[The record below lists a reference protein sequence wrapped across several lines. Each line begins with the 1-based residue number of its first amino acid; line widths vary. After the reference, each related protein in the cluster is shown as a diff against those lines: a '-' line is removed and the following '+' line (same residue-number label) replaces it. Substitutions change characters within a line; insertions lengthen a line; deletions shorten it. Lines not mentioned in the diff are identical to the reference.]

1 MLETFL
7 EKSARYIFEKY
18 ADVQVLESLCIV
30 VPTRRAG
37 YFFKRALAQCSNRP
51 FLAPEVVAIDDF
63 VSQRCGVEISDNVS
77 LLFELYDIFKQV
89 DKNITF
95 DRYLQWGTM
104 LLRDFDQIDQF
115 LVDSDY
121 LFNYITEAKAIERW
135 QVDWPKSRVSAESE
149 RIKGY
154 FELFS
159 NLQQVYQL
167 FRQDLQSRH
176 RAYRGMAYR
185 QLAENAFEL
194 LLNSPE
200 STDGSPQSAVGSRQ
214 SGAGGVL
221 PDSLQATTHYY
232 FIGFNALSAAEETI
246 IRTLIKAKRAEI
258 LWDSDFYYMRE
269 NPYAEGGKSLRKYRE
284 AAWSGEWKWTENH
297 LLGTPKDIHVYAVPN
312 ASMQAKVAGELYR
325 QWCADEQGGTEKRP
339 VGIVLADE
347 NLLVPMLNGLDE
359 AITDLNVTMG
369 LTLRNSLLFTLVDAL
384 FELQFTMAEFHSKD
398 GRNIKIPKFNHRTV
412 QKVLNHP
419 FIRRYEFLAL
429 QHRNSTA
436 SSIIQTTIRE
446 IQQRNLVYLDPKQL
460 FEWGE
465 NHPLFKALFTR
476 WDDNPHTVI
485 KALYTLIDLLREVY
499 KDTQNAIETEYLYLF
514 YTLLKQLE
522 STLSNEHVEKLNLRT
537 FKAFLYELIRQTR
550 IPFSGEPV
558 SPLQIIGMLE
568 TRALDFERIIILSM
582 NEGVFP
588 ATKRQNSLI
597 PWDIAREAGLPVY
610 SDQDAVM
617 SYHFYRLLQRAHD
630 VHLVY
635 VTDPNT
641 YNGGEKSRF
650 ILQLEHELVPKAN
663 GLIKFQEHVVM
674 FQESPPSAVGSRQ
687 SAVGSGRRSA
697 PQSTESS
704 EQLIVGNELETVSP
718 KLETANP
725 KQLAV
730 TDWTVPKTPE
740 ILTFLRGVLV
750 KEGLYATHLNQY
762 LKCSLQYYFS
772 RVAGVAEDEE
782 VEERMGAADFGSWIH
797 KVLERIDIE
806 YLMENK
812 PISDEQVKA
821 ILREEF
827 EKMFRGY
834 DADSGINRLL
844 YQVAEQTV
852 VDFLREQRNRDEGLV
867 VLATEQKLMATIDV
881 LLGAEVLT
889 VKIAGKID
897 RVELLGNTIRVVDYK
912 TGKIEQLPKVTPEKL
927 ESIMTSGNNSNHEK
941 IRQLWLYQY
950 LIYKQML
957 RERGLRLRDKELHLD
972 NYEVTSG
979 FYSLR
984 NIKRGFIQNPL
995 RFDEST
1001 DAESYVANSE
1011 KYIQAFVTDKLLN
1024 PDEPFRKTDHLMA
1037 CQYCDFRE
1045 ICGR

>member
-7 EKSARYIFEKY
+7 EKSARYIFDKY
-18 ADVQVLESLCIV
+18 TDVQVLENLCII

-37 YFFKRALAQCSNRP
+37 HFFKRALAQCSDRP
-51 FLAPEVVAIDDF
+51 FLAPEVVSIDDF

-115 LVDSDY
+115 LVDPDY

-135 QVDWPKSRVSAESE
+135 QVDWPKSRASAESE

-159 NLQQVYQL
+159 NLYQVYQL

-185 QLAENAFEL
+185 QLAENAFEIL
-194 LLNSPE
+194 LDDAQSADARSAVRRCAVHSPE
-200 STDGSPQSAVGSRQ
+200 LVGDKKT
-214 SGAGGVL
+214 L
-221 PDSLQATTHYY
+221 LTPFYY

-284 AAWSGEWKWTENH
+284 AAWSGEWKWTEDH
-297 LLGTPKDIHVYAVPN
+297 LLGTSKDIHVYAVPN

-325 QWCADEQGGTEKRP
+325 QWCADEQGGTETRP

-369 LTLRNSLLFTLVDAL
+369 LTLRNSLLFTLVDSL
-384 FELQFTMAEFHSKD
+384 FELQFTIAEFRSKD

-429 QHRNSTA
+429 QHRDSTA
-436 SSIIQTTIRE
+436 TSIIQTTIRE
-446 IQQRNLVYLDPKQL
+446 IQQRNLVYLDSKQI

-465 NHPLFKALFTR
+465 NHPLFKTLFTR

-485 KALYTLIDLLREVY
+485 KSLYTLIDLLREVY

-597 PWDIAREAGLPVY
+597 PWDIAREVGLPVY

-663 GLIKFQEHVVM
+663 GLINFQEHVVM
-674 FQESPPSAVGSRQ
+674 FQESLQFVVDS
-687 SAVGSGRRSA
+687 
-697 PQSTESS
+697 PQSTVGS
-704 EQLIVGNELETVSP
+704 EQLTVSSESQNADSKP
-718 KLETANP
+718 ETQTP
-725 KQLAV
+725 KQPSV

-740 ILTFLRGVLV
+740 ILAFLQGVLT
-750 KEGLYATHLNQY
+750 KDGLYATHLNQY

-806 YLMENK
+806 YLMENR

-852 VDFLREQRNRDEGLV
+852 VDFLREQRKRDEGLV
-867 VLATEQKLMATIDV
+867 VLATEQKLVATVDV
-881 LLGAEVLT
+881 YIENKPLT
-889 VKIAGKID
+889 IKIAGKID
-897 RVELLGNTIRVVDYK
+897 RVELLGNTIRVADYK
-912 TGKIEQLPKVTPEKL
+912 TGKIEQLPKVTSEKL
-927 ESIMTSGNNSNHEK
+927 ESIMTSGNNPNHEK

-957 RERGLRLRDKELHLD
+957 RERGLRLRGQEFHLD

-995 RFDEST
+995 RFDENT
-1001 DAESYVANSE
+1001 DAESYIANSE
-1011 KYIQAFVTDKLLN
+1011 KYIQSFVTDKLLN
-1024 PDEPFRKTDHLMA
+1024 PDDPFRKTDHLMA